1 MPNLEDQPPLNTS
14 IIGVRPDGTVW
25 AYQPNAPDGS
35 GMVEL
40 SAATTPPPPVLTL
53 GAGSAI
59 TSGEIFLTPGWN
71 LFLDTATHTPLLFDA
86 DGTTTTA
93 PDDGEVYPISVT

>member
-1 MPNLEDQPPLNTS
+1 MANLEDQPPLNTS

-25 AYQPNAPDGS
+25 AYQPNAADGS

-40 SAATTPPPPVLTL
+40 GGGAPPTPPVLAL

-59 TSGEIFLTPGWN
+59 TSGAIFPAGWN
-71 LFLDTATHTPLLFDA
+71 LFLDTATHTPVLYDA
-86 DGTTTTA
+86 DGTTTVA